1 MHFYAFL
8 TRCICAYCSACWF
21 RCILIQLHFNAF
33 ARLTSSDAFRLH
45 SPSEAHVRVHAAC
58 FLVSLAL
65 SPLGFF
71 VYVCVV
77 HESGPHAS
85 VYPHACWGIFM
96 HSHASWSSHEASIM
110 LSSYH
115 RVAHPNQAIFLLRE
129 LGIQI
134 YAHEC
139 IIVRMQRINMHLNAL
154 ICITYRMHTYGN
166 AHECITCTKCMIM
179 QQRME
184 MHRIIDAW

>member
-8 TRCICAYCSACWF
+8 TRCIYEYCSACGF

-45 SPSEAHVRVHAAC
+45 SPSEAHPVHAAC
-58 FLVSLAL
+58 FLVSLHVAL
-65 SPLGFF
+65 SPLGFSC
-71 VYVCVV
+71 VCLC
-77 HESGPHAS
+77 GPRVWRSCAHS
-85 VYPHACWGIFM
+85 HACWGIFM

-115 RVAHPNQAIFLLRE
+115 RVAHPNQATFLLRE
-129 LGIQI
+129 LGIQV

>member
-45 SPSEAHVRVHAAC
+45 SPSEAHRVHAAC

-77 HESGPHAS
+77 HESGPHA
-85 VYPHACWGIFM
+85 CWGIFM

-115 RVAHPNQAIFLLRE
+115 RATRGASKSGNVPPCSSFVIWNTNL
-129 LGIQI
+129 
-134 YAHEC
+134 C
-139 IIVRMQRINMHLNAL
+139 TCINMHVNAL